1 MRRTLALALAMMAIL
16 AVASLSAQDFGF
28 TDARG
33 KTIVLPA
40 KAKRIVSLSP
50 AATEILYAAGAGKA
64 MVGATTYCY
73 YPAAAND
80 LAKIGGYSARTI
92 SLEAIVALRPDLV
105 IGEAS
110 MHGQL
115 AAQIEGT
122 GIAFAAISL
131 VNFDD
136 VYTAMA
142 TFARAGG
149 DEQASAAAVTSIKA
163 RVEAVRIKTA
173 GIPTNKRPTVFWEVW
188 NEPLMTAGPSTFI
201 SLVLTAAGARNVF
214 ADIIEDWPV
223 ISFEA
228 IVARNPDWI
237 MASETHATALST
249 ESLSKRP
256 GWAGLAAV
264 RNRRIALLDGDIVSR
279 PGPRFVEAMEL
290 VAKALYPDL
299 F

>member
-1 MRRTLALALAMMAIL
+1 MRRTLALALLALVAIS
-16 AVASLSAQDFGF
+16 SLPAQGYGF

-33 KTIVLPA
+33 KVVVLPA
-40 KAKRIVSLSP
+40 KAQRIVSLSP

-73 YPAAAND
+73 YPAAASD

-122 GIAFAAISL
+122 GIAFAA
-131 VNFDD
+131 VNLTNFADI
-136 VYTAMA
+136 YLAMA
-142 TFARAGG
+142 DFARAGG
-149 DEQASAAAVTSIKA
+149 DEQASAAAVASIKA
-163 RVEAVRIKTA
+163 RVEAVRSRIA
-173 GIPTNKRPTVFWEVW
+173 EIPTNKRPTVFWEVW
-188 NEPLMTAGPSTFI
+188 NEPLMTAGPATFI
-201 SLVLTAAGARNVF
+201 SMVLTAAGARNVF
-214 ADIIEDWPV
+214 ADISEDWPV

-237 MASETHATALST
+237 MASETHGSAVTP
-249 ESLSKRP
+249 ENLSKRP
-256 GWAGLAAV
+256 GWAGLGAV
-264 RNRRIALLDGDIVSR
+264 RNRRIALFNGDIVSR
-279 PGPRFVEAMEL
+279 PGPRFVDAMER
-290 VAKALYPDL
+290 VAAALYPEL

>member
-1 MRRTLALALAMMAIL
+1 MRRTLALAMMAIL
-16 AVASLSAQDFGF
+16 AVTSLSAQGYGF

-33 KTIVLPA
+33 KAVILPV

-50 AATEILYAAGAGKA
+50 AATEILYAVGAGKA
-64 MVGATTYCY
+64 MVGATTFCN

-92 SLEAIVALRPDLV
+92 SLESIVALRPDLV

-115 AAQIEGT
+115 AAQIEGA
-122 GIAFAAISL
+122 GMAFAGVTLA
-131 VNFDD
+131 NFDD
-136 VYTAMA
+136 IYLGMA
-142 TFARAGG
+142 NFARAGG
-149 DEQASAAAVTSIKA
+149 DEQTSAAAIASMKA

-173 GIPTNKRPTVFWEVW
+173 AIPANRRPTVFWEVW
-188 NEPLMTAGPSTFI
+188 NEPLMTAGPKTFI
-201 SLVLTAAGARNVF
+201 GMVLAAAGARNLF
-214 ADIIEDWPV
+214 ADISEDWPV

-237 MASETHATALST
+237 MASETHASAVTP
-249 ESLSKRP
+249 ESLARRP
-256 GWAGLAAV
+256 GWSSLNAV
-264 RNRRIALLDGDIVSR
+264 RNRKIALFDGDIVSR

-290 VAKALYPDL
+290 VAKTLYPEL

>member
-1 MRRTLALALAMMAIL
+1 MMALVAI
-16 AVASLSAQDFGF
+16 ASLSAQGYGF

-33 KTIVLPA
+33 KVIVLPA

-50 AATEILYAAGAGKA
+50 AVTEILYAAGAGKV
-64 MVGATTYCY
+64 MVGATTYCN

-122 GIAFAAISL
+122 GIAFAGVKLAD
-131 VNFDD
+131 FDD
-136 VYTAMA
+136 IYLAMA
-142 TFARAGG
+142 NLARAGG
-149 DEQASAAAVTSIKA
+149 DEQASATAARSMKA
-163 RVEAVRIKTA
+163 RVEAISTRIA
-173 GIPTNKRPTVFWEVW
+173 AIPASKRPTVFWEVW
-188 NEPLMTAGPSTFI
+188 NEPLMTAGPGTFI
-201 SLVLTAAGARNVF
+201 SMVLVGAGARNVF
-214 ADIIEDWPV
+214 ADITEDWPV

-237 MASETHATALST
+237 MASETHASAVTP
-249 ESLSKRP
+249 ESLAKRP
-256 GWAGLAAV
+256 GWSSLSAV
-264 RNRRIALLDGDIVSR
+264 RNRKIALFDGDIVSR
-279 PGPRFVEAMEL
+279 PGPRYVDAMEL
-290 VAKALYPDL
+290 VAKALYPEL

>member
-1 MRRTLALALAMMAIL
+1 MRRTLALSMMALVAI
-16 AVASLSAQDFGF
+16 ASLPAQGYGF

-33 KTIVLPA
+33 KAVVLPV

-73 YPAAAND
+73 YPAEAND

-92 SLEAIVALRPDLV
+92 SIEAIVALRPDLV
-105 IGEAS
+105 IGELS
-110 MHGQL
+110 MHSQL
-115 AAQIEGT
+115 AAQLESS
-122 GIAFAAISL
+122 GIAFAGITL
-131 VNFDD
+131 TTFDD
-136 VYTAMA
+136 IYTAM
-142 TFARAGG
+142 TSFARAGG
-149 DEQASAAAVTSIKA
+149 DEQASAAAVASMKA
-163 RVEAVRIKTA
+163 RVEAVRSRIA
-173 GIPTNKRPTVFWEVW
+173 AIPTNKRPTVFWEVW

-201 SLVLTAAGARNVF
+201 SMILTAAGARNVF
-214 ADIIEDWPV
+214 ADINEDWPV

-237 MASETHATALST
+237 MAAETHAAALSI

-256 GWAGLAAV
+256 GWANLDAV
-264 RNRRIALLDGDIVSR
+264 RNRKIALLDGDIVSR
-279 PGPRFVEAMEL
+279 PGPRFVDAMEL
-290 VAKALYPDL
+290 VAAALYPEL